1 MRVTFQL
8 TAKDYHQGLLGVAK
22 SQDMAAMDLLR
33 CAYLLVG
40 LTILVSLLL
49 PLARHRVPGCFLNI
63 PRQPSAFAVIW
74 FAFMLGAPWLS
85 ARQQYRNTPTAQTPI
100 SIEASDT
107 GLSVHLLTPIRKWHG
122 RPTSLGPDYKSVFI
136 VLPQPRIYV
145 PIPQRA
151 FTAEQVVEFREMLRR
166 NIKTREK

>member
-8 TAKDYHQGLLGVAK
+8 TAKDYHQGLLAWRSLK
-22 SQDMAAMDLLR
+22 TWRRWLLR

-49 PLARHRVPGCFLNI
+49 PLARPGSGMLNI
-63 PRQPSAFAVIW
+63 WAAPFAFAVIW

-107 GLSVHLLTPIRKWHG
+107 GLSIQSAHADSKVAW
-122 RPTSLGPDYKSVFI
+122 SAYVAWAEYKSVFI

-151 FTAEQVVEFREMLRR
+151 FAAEQVVEFREVLRR